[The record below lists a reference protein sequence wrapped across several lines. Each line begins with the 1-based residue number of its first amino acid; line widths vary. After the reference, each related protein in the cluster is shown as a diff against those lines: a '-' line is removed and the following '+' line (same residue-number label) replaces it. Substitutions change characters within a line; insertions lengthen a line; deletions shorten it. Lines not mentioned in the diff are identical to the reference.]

1 MKRFIYRCRKY
12 NNLIKIL
19 GIILGI
25 IGAILVLK
33 IIPVKI
39 WLFILGLTLIGVGWT
54 FFRLY

>member
-1 MKRFIYRCRKY
+1 MKRFIYKCRKY
-12 NNLIKIL
+12 NSLIKIL